1 MSYTCTFPWL
11 ARPSRVRMS
20 VPDVATGVFSWEEHR
35 VMGPGGTGQ
44 QNSRL
49 SGLEM
54 GEMGRCVLKKI

>member
-1 MSYTCTFPWL
+1 M
-11 ARPSRVRMS
+11 RMS
-20 VPDVATGVFSWEEHR
+20 VPDVAAGVLSWEEHR

-54 GEMGRCVLKKI
+54 GEMGGCVLKKI